1 MYYATTQ
8 QRSDGKWT
16 LTLPDSLQ
24 GDYTLKVFSEQQCGD
39 KMTDYASPVT
49 DIGLYTPSKVTYK
62 VVNGVWSD
70 GSTGDKTE
78 MVAFGQKPAA
88 VPTGMTASEG
98 YAGGAWDSDPG
109 AAIIKKDTTFTY
121 SFESEKHAVTVSGGT
136 ADRAETVAGESV
148 TITANPPGA
157 GKRFKE
163 WAGTEGLSFTEGGA
177 ASERAT
183 FTMPARSAELTAV
196 WQEVYPVTVSSG
208 TADKEGA
215 VAGESVTITA
225 NPPETG
231 WLFKEWSGAEGLTFT
246 EGGPASEKATFAMP
260 ARATE
265 LKATYEVI
273 APATVTVEFGEGH
286 GDFAAARFGGVDGF
300 TVSGTTL
307 TYTVPSVVTIGS
319 AMDVFTAADDLPPV
333 EDNGELFSGNLALYP
348 ASHYASLSEYNAER
362 AEWDGQTITEKGITF
377 CVQWEKPV
385 GDVTVTVTPPAVGTE
400 ITVSGYAPMQR
411 TDPQVEVSVT
421 GNAEF
426 DRYSGADW
434 MNDGYSGYTAAR

>member
-1 MYYATTQ
+1 MPA
-8 QRSDGKWT
+8 RSVE
-16 LTLPDSLQ
+16 LTAVWQ
-24 GDYTLKVFSEQQCGD
+24 EVY
-39 KMTDYASPVT
+39 PVT
-49 DIGLYTPSKVTYK
+49 V
-62 VVNGVWSD
+62 
-70 GSTGDKTE
+70 
-78 MVAFGQKPAA
+78 
-88 VPTGMTASEG
+88 
-98 YAGGAWDSDPG
+98 AGGA
-109 AAIIKKDTTFTY
+109 
-121 SFESEKHAVTVSGGT
+121 
-136 ADRAETVAGESV
+136 ADRADAVEGERV
-148 TITANPPGA
+148 TITANPPEA
-157 GKRFKE
+157 GQRFKE
-163 WAGTEGLSFTEGGA
+163 WSGAEGLSFTEGSA
-177 ASERAT
+177 ASEKAT
-183 FTMPARSAELTAV
+183 FLMPARSAELTAV
-196 WQEVYPVTVSSG
+196 WQEVYPVTVSGG

-434 MNDGYSGYTAAR
+434 MNDGYSGYYSGTVTEGQACFACFYLVAKYGYYFPFSGDGVSVTVTNASESSTAFGGSSGVLKVCATVTAAGGAPGEASVFGGRPGIIAGAAAGVLVLAGAAFAIVRHRKKKGTEA